1 VGRLNAML
9 LVLVIACAL
18 GVITSQNRA
27 RKLFNDL
34 DTEQAAAK
42 KLTEEYSQLQ
52 LEQSTWGT
60 HQRVEAIAA
69 RDLHMRLPDPS
80 STVIIAPAGTVIRPD
95 VPKEGRK
102 P

>member
-1 VGRLNAML
+1 ML
-9 LVLVIACAL
+9 LLLVIACAL

-27 RKLFNDL
+27 RRLFNDL
-34 DTEQAAAK
+34 DNAQAAAK
-42 KLTEEYSQLQ
+42 KLGEEYSQLQ

-60 HQRVEAIAA
+60 HQRVEAIAS

-80 STVIIAPAGTVIRPD
+80 NTVIIAPAGSIVRPEA
-95 VPKEGRK
+95 PREPRK

>member
-1 VGRLNAML
+1 ML

-18 GVITSQNRA
+18 GVITSQQRA

-60 HQRVEAIAA
+60 HKRVEAIAS
-69 RDLHMRLPDPS
+69 RDLHMRLPDS
-80 STVIIAPAGTVIRPD
+80 TSTVIIAPAGRIVRPGAR
-95 VPKEGRK
+95 P
-102 P
+102 

>member
-1 VGRLNAML
+1 ML
-9 LVLVIACAL
+9 LVLVILCAL
-18 GVITSQNRA
+18 GVITSQQRA
-27 RKLFNDL
+27 RRLFSDL
-34 DTEQAAAK
+34 DTEQSATK
-42 KLTEEYSQLQ
+42 KLGEEFSQLQ

-80 STVIIAPAGTVIRPD
+80 STVIIAPAGTLVRPEA
-95 VPKEGRK
+95 PRQARK

>member
-9 LVLVIACAL
+9 LVLVILCAL
-18 GVITSQNRA
+18 GVITSQHRA

-34 DTEQAAAK
+34 DTEQGAAK

-60 HQRVEAIAA
+60 HKRVEAIASH
-69 RDLHMRLPDPS
+69 DLHMRLPDPS
-80 STVIIAPAGTVIRPD
+80 NTVIIAPAGRIMRTEAPVVKGTP
-95 VPKEGRK
+95 
-102 P
+102 

>member
-9 LVLVIACAL
+9 LILVLVCAL

-34 DTEQAAAK
+34 DNEQAAAK
-42 KLTEEYSQLQ
+42 KLVEEYSQLQ

-69 RDLHMRLPDPS
+69 RDLHMRLPDPTN
-80 STVIIAPAGTVIRPD
+80 TVIIAPAGAIVRP
-95 VPKEGRK
+95 EAARQARK

>member
-34 DTEQAAAK
+34 DNEQAAAK
-42 KLTEEYSQLQ
+42 KLGEEYSQLQ

-60 HQRVEAIAA
+60 HQRVEAIAS
-69 RDLHMRLPDPS
+69 RDLHMRLPDPE
-80 STVIIAPAGTVIRPD
+80 STVIIAPVGTIVRPEA
-95 VPKEGRK
+95 VKEARK

>member
-9 LVLVIACAL
+9 LLLVIACAL

-27 RKLFNDL
+27 RRLFNDL
-34 DTEQAAAK
+34 DNAQAAAK
-42 KLTEEYSQLQ
+42 KLGEEYSQLQ

-60 HQRVEAIAA
+60 HQRVEAIAS

-80 STVIIAPAGTVIRPD
+80 NTVIIAPAGSIVRPEA
-95 VPKEGRK
+95 PREPRK

>member
-1 VGRLNAML
+1 ML
-9 LVLVIACAL
+9 LVLVIVCAL

-34 DTEQAAAK
+34 DTEQGAAK
-42 KLTEEYSQLQ
+42 KLAEEYSQLQ

-60 HQRVEAIAA
+60 HQRVEAIAS
-69 RDLHMRLPDPS
+69 RELHMRLPDPS
-80 STVIIAPAGTVIRPD
+80 STAIISPAGRVIRAD
-95 VPKEGRK
+95 VPKEARK

>member
-1 VGRLNAML
+1 ML
-9 LVLVIACAL
+9 LILVLICAL

-34 DTEQAAAK
+34 DNEQAAAK

-80 STVIIAPAGTVIRPD
+80 STVIIAPAGRIVRPQG
-95 VPKEGRK
+95 PKEGRQ